1 MTEILNAPLPQ
12 IPVQPTLNVHWLAV
26 DGVQPMIPENESIED
41 DSRRRTSIKDEAFVG
56 TVDRK
61 PLVKH
66 VLTEEM
72 QLYYTNITEAVK
84 SDEFEAQRAA
94 FTSLANDPGIHQLLP
109 YFARFVYE
117 EVKHS
122 SHDLALLFAL
132 MRVCRCLL
140 VNQHLRVELYVR
152 PLSTRPKL
160 AASH

>member
-1 MTEILNAPLPQ
+1 M
-12 IPVQPTLNVHWLAV
+12 QPALNVHWLAV
-26 DGVQPMIPENESIED
+26 DGVQPLIPENEAGED
-41 DSRRRTSIKDEAFVG
+41 DASRRTSIKDDAFVG
-56 TVDRK
+56 HVDRK

-72 QLYYTNITEAVK
+72 QLYYTNITEALK
-84 SDEFEAQRAA
+84 SDDFDAQRAA

-122 SHDLALLFAL
+122 SHDLSLLYSL

-152 PLSTRPKL
+152 AYVSLRNGS
-160 AASH
+160 